1 MSVVGVL
8 ARITIRGLLGRRRFL
23 LLLPLPL
30 LLIAAATI
38 GRISGV
44 DPSRWAD
51 AVLSQVGF
59 AVVLPL
65 IAMIVGTG
73 VLGSEL
79 EDGSAVTVLTTP
91 VPRGTIVLTKLAV
104 AIGVTTAATA
114 LPMFVAGVIV
124 DSVRLGVG
132 LAVGAFVGTV
142 AYTTLFL
149 ALSVVSRRPVLIALG
164 YLVIWEGTLVTVLSG
179 VRWLSIRQFAV
190 AVSDRV
196 ASTELVTGTLSSL
209 YAVLATAVLAVAAT
223 TLAID
228 RLSAYSVRGE
238 TG

>member
-1 MSVVGVL
+1 MSQVGVI
-8 ARITIRGLLGRRRFL
+8 ARITTRGLLGRRRFF

-30 LLIAAATI
+30 LLIVATLI
-38 GRISGV
+38 GRATGV
-44 DPSRWAD
+44 DPEKWAD
-51 AVLSQVGF
+51 PVLTQIGF

-79 EDGSAVTVLTTP
+79 EDGSAVTILTTP
-91 VPRGTIVLTKLAV
+91 VSRGRIVLTKLGV
-104 AIGVTTAATA
+104 AIAITTVTTAV
-114 LPMFVAGVIV
+114 PMFIAGVIV

-132 LAVGAFVGTV
+132 LAVGAFVGAV
-142 AYTTLFL
+142 AYSTLFV

-164 YLVIWEGTLVTVLSG
+164 YLVIWEGTLVSILSG

-190 AVSDRV
+190 AVGDRI
-196 ASTELVTGTLSSL
+196 AATDLVTANLSAL
-209 YAVLATAVLAVAAT
+209 YAVLATAVLAVSAT

>member
-1 MSVVGVL
+1 MTVVGSL
-8 ARITIRGLLGRRRFL
+8 ANVTVRGLLGRRRFL

-30 LLIAAATI
+30 LLIGAALI
-38 GRISGV
+38 GRLSGASP
-44 DPSRWAD
+44 DRWAD
-51 AVLSQVGF
+51 PVLTQIGF

-65 IAMIVGTG
+65 IALIVGTG

-79 EDGSAVTVLTTP
+79 EDGSAVTILATP

-104 AIGVTTAATA
+104 AIGITTLATA
-114 LPMFVAGVIV
+114 VPMFVAGVLV

-132 LAVGAFVGTV
+132 LAVGAFIGTV
-142 AYTTLFL
+142 AYSTLFL

-164 YLVIWEGTLVTVLSG
+164 YLVIWESTLANVLTG
-179 VRWLSIRQFAV
+179 VRWLSIQQFAV
-190 AVSDRV
+190 AVGDTV
-196 ASTELVTGTLSSL
+196 ASTDLVTASLSSL

>member
-1 MSVVGVL
+1 MAVVGVL
-8 ARITIRGLLGRRRFL
+8 ARITVRGLLGRRRFL

-30 LLIAAATI
+30 LLIGAAAI

-44 DPSRWAD
+44 DPERWAD
-51 AVLSQVGF
+51 PVLTQVGF

-79 EDGSAVTVLTTP
+79 EDGSAVT
-91 VPRGTIVLTKLAV
+91 RGTIVLTKLAV
-104 AIGVTTAATA
+104 AIGITTAATA
-114 LPMFVAGVIV
+114 VPMFVAGLIV
-124 DSVRLGVG
+124 DSVRLGLG

-142 AYTTLFL
+142 AYTTLFV

-164 YLVIWEGTLVTVLSG
+164 YLVVWESTLANVLSG
-179 VRWLSIRQFAV
+179 VRYLSIQQFAV
-190 AVSDRV
+190 AVGDRA
-196 ASTELVTGTLSSL
+196 ASTDLVTGQLSSL

>member
-1 MSVVGVL
+1 MSGVI
-8 ARITIRGLLGRRRFL
+8 ARITVRGLLGRRRFL

-30 LLIAAATI
+30 LLIAAASI

-44 DPSRWAD
+44 SPSEWAE
-51 AVLSQVGF
+51 AVLTQVGF

-65 IAMIVGTG
+65 IALIVGTG

-79 EDGSAVTVLTTP
+79 EDGSAVTILTTP
-91 VPRGTIVLTKLAV
+91 VSRGTIVLTKLAV
-104 AIGVTTAATA
+104 AIGITTVATA
-114 LPMFVAGVIV
+114 VPMFIAGVIV
-124 DSVRLGVG
+124 DSARLGVG

-142 AYTTLFL
+142 AYTTLFI
-149 ALSVVSRRPVLIALG
+149 ALSVISRRPVLIALG
-164 YLVIWEGTLVTVLSG
+164 YLVIWEGTLVSILSG
-179 VRWLSIRQFAV
+179 VRWLSIRQFAS
-190 AVSDRV
+190 AVGDRA
-196 ASTELVTGTLSSL
+196 ASTELLSVDVPAL

>member
-1 MSVVGVL
+1 MAVAGVI
-8 ARITIRGLLGRRRFL
+8 ARITTRGLLGRRRFF

-30 LLIAAATI
+30 LLIVATLI
-38 GRISGV
+38 GRASGV
-44 DPSRWAD
+44 SPDRWAD
-51 AVLSQVGF
+51 PVLTQVGF

-79 EDGSAVTVLTTP
+79 EDGSAVTILTTP

-104 AIGVTTAATA
+104 AIGITTLATA
-114 LPMFVAGVIV
+114 VPMFVAGVIV
-124 DSVRLGVG
+124 DSPRLGVG

-142 AYTTLFL
+142 AYSTLFV

-164 YLVIWEGTLVTVLSG
+164 YLVIWEGTLVSILSG

-190 AVSDRV
+190 AVGDRV
-196 ASTELVTGTLSSL
+196 ASTDLVTANLSAL